1 MQPSKTTARKS
12 SRTGFLFSI
21 AITLGLSLFI
31 LSQRQWIVD
40 NVHYYSYQP
49 TPSIQMIAT
58 NTTMTDDGKFYF
70 YASRPQLA
78 TRTVFNDECQRRE
91 ADSPVLG
98 CYMYQ
103 RIFVYDITNQKLNG
117 IEEVTAAHEMLH
129 AVWDRMSDDEKAT
142 ISAELNENYNRLK
155 NKDLIERMAYY
166 EKHEPGEESNE
177 LFAILGTEFRNLSDD
192 LEEHYKRYF
201 TDRSAVVDYHDASH
215 GIFEQLSNRSKEIAA
230 ELTQLVDTINA
241 QTKRY
246 NAEAASLSQTIAEF
260 NARADRQNGFI
271 SEAEFNAERA
281 VLVAQTE
288 SLRGQRTQ
296 IMNDI
301 TRYEA
306 LRDELE
312 AVAAESEALNRSIDS
327 TLVPATG
334 L

>member
-1 MQPSKTTARKS
+1 
-12 SRTGFLFSI
+12 
-21 AITLGLSLFI
+21 
-31 LSQRQWIVD
+31 
-40 NVHYYSYQP
+40 
-49 TPSIQMIAT
+49 
-58 NTTMTDDGKFYF
+58 MTDDGKFYF

-98 CYMYQ
+98 CYTYQ

-129 AVWDRMSDDEKAT
+129 AVWDRMTDEEKSSIAKQ
-142 ISAELNENYNRLK
+142 LNEDYNRLK
-155 NKDLIERMAYY
+155 NDDLIERMAYY
-166 EKHEPGEESNE
+166 EKHEPGEENNE
-177 LFAILGTEFRNLSDD
+177 LFAILGTEFRDLSDD
-192 LEEHYKRYF
+192 LEAHYKKYF
-201 TDRSAVVDYHDASH
+201 SDRSAVVDYHDASH
-215 GIFEQLSNRSKEIAA
+215 RVFQQLSDRSKEIAT
-230 ELTQLVDTINA
+230 ELTQLVDKINSE
-241 QTKRY
+241 TKQY
-246 NAEAASLSQTIAEF
+246 NADAAGLSQAVAEF
-260 NARADRQNGFI
+260 NARADRLNGF
-271 SEAEFNAERA
+271 SSLSEFNAERA

-288 SLRGQRTQ
+288 ALKRQRTQ